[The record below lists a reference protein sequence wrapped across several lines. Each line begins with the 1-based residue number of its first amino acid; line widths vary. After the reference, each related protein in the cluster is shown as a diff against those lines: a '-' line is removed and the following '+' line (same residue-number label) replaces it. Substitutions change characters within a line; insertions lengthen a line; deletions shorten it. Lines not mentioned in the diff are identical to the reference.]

1 MEGRFLT
8 VAMPYL
14 LTYFLLSRLSNL
26 GLTRALIARPRPSLR
41 TLHHTALSLSAS
53 KTREQK
59 ATAKEQQQ
67 RFSIRISVLSSPTE

>member
-1 MEGRFLT
+1 MSSS
-8 VAMPYL
+8 L
-14 LTYFLLSRLSNL
+14 LPVIVVEQLSNL

-59 ATAKEQQQ
+59 ATAKEHQQ